1 MAGVFNNGDGLLSYE
16 QALGLIESAA
26 RPIKQM
32 QTVAL
37 DQCLKRVTATPL
49 KAGFDLPRFN
59 NSAVDGYGV
68 IVDDLKACS
77 AENAVILSLA
87 GEVAAG
93 GEAQGNDIAQGQ
105 CVRILTGAPVPDTVE
120 AIVMKEYTQVM
131 PDGKISLMAS
141 ARIGE
146 NIRMQGEEMETGSV
160 VLQAGTSINPPI
172 VGLIATLGLS
182 HLDVVRQPK
191 IAIISTGD
199 ELKEPGKPIADHQIF
214 NSNSWALQAAFNG
227 LGFTDVTRHHVPDDR
242 QAVTDLFKDLLQD
255 CDLIVSAGGVSVGEY
270 DYVKDVCESLGVET
284 VFWRTAIK
292 PGKPVYFGKFASEQ
306 NAHSLFFGLPGNP
319 VSALVT
325 FDLFIKPALG
335 IIGGASLKTQSRT
348 LKARLARSLKKK
360 AGRLDFVRAIGS
372 RDGEDR
378 LHAMPTSGQD
388 SHMLTGLAKADLLVH
403 FARESEFVAEGD
415 VVDVHCL
422 DWFA

>member
-1 MAGVFNNGDGLLSYE
+1 MVDDINKGLLTYQ
-16 QALGLIESAA
+16 QALALIESAA
-26 RPIKQM
+26 RPIAQS
-32 QTVAL
+32 QSVSL
-37 DQCLKRVTATPL
+37 DRCLKRVTAVPL

-93 GEAQGNDIAQGQ
+93 GKAQGNDIAEGQ

-120 AIVMKEYTQVM
+120 AIVMKEYTQIL
-131 PDGKISLMAS
+131 PDGKISLTVS
-141 ARIGE
+141 TRIGE
-146 NIRMQGEEMETGSV
+146 NIRMQGEEMETGAV
-160 VLQAGTSINPPI
+160 VLQAGTQITPPI

-182 HLDVVRQPK
+182 HIDVVRQPK
-191 IAIISTGD
+191 IAIVSTGD
-199 ELKEPGKPIADHQIF
+199 ELKEPGESIDDHQIY

-227 LGFTDVTRHHVPDDR
+227 LGFMDVVRHHVRDDR
-242 QAVTDLFKDLLQD
+242 QAVTDLFKDLLQQ

-292 PGKPVYFGKFASEQ
+292 PGKPVYFGKFASEA
-306 NAHSLFFGLPGNP
+306 NPHSLFFGLPGNP